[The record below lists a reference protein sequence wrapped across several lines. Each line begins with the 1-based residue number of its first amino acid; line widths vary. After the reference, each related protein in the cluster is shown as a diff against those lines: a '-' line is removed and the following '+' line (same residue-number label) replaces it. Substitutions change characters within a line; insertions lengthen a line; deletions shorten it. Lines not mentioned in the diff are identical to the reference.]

1 MKKKLLII
9 LPLLVVVIVFV
20 GVFLYYNREDAKT
33 SLTVNE
39 KKWALENSTTMI
51 DINVINDYPLYGLN
65 GEGVF
70 FNFLDDFEKN
80 VGLEFNKIAYSKNDD
95 LEKNKAYSF
104 RILNNEDEL
113 SNNDLLIA
121 TDGYIAIGK
130 EYRRVNRVSDMSNIT
145 FGVFNSDVAEISYY
159 LKTGT
164 NLAFKSY
171 DTIDE
176 LFQALDNDEVG
187 MIIIPNIMYLD
198 KTIENNSYY
207 INYYFTEMSKK
218 IVLTLS
224 SDKSNARLNTII
236 RKYFEKWKTDNYV
249 DEYNDVYFNY
259 YITENNV
266 SSKDSTDLV
275 KKNYVYGYVEN
286 YPYEVDVDGDVSGIA
301 GEYLKRM
308 SRLTDISFSYKKYGS
323 IEALRK
329 AIEKGDVDI
338 YFDYYN
344 FNNVNDDYKETIS
357 TFIEDYVVLSR
368 RSDNH
373 VVNSFESLKDEK
385 IAMLDNTSLFNYFE
399 NNSRS
404 DITTYD
410 NNNDLVKNANDKML
424 VVDKEVYNL
433 YKNTTFEDYDV
444 LYQDTMMNDYKFMV
458 KNNNNTFY
466 NLFNYII
473 TTNSYYNYRNN
484 GLADISRS
492 IVERSS
498 FMGLFLIILII
509 VSVPLIAL
517 AFLYLYFKRRH
528 KIKKVKKEDRHKYTD
543 LLTSLKNRNYLN
555 KKAPDWEASK
565 VFPQAV
571 VIIDLNNVKYVNDN
585 YGHEEG
591 DKLIVTAAST
601 LVNTQLENSEII
613 RTDGNEFLVYLVGY
627 SERQVETYAKK
638 LEKEMK
644 SLPHDFGASV
654 GYSMIED
661 DIKTLD
667 DAINEA
673 TLEMMTKKQGLK

>member
-1 MKKKLLII
+1 MKKKALII
-9 LPLLVVVIVFV
+9 FPLLVVIIVFV
-20 GVFLYYNREDAKT
+20 GVFIYYNREDAKT

-39 KKWALENSTTMI
+39 KKWVLENDSKMI

-70 FNFLDDFEKN
+70 FNFLDDFKDN
-80 VGLEFNKIAYSKNDD
+80 VGLEFNKIAYSKDD
-95 LEKNKAYSF
+95 ELEVDDSYSF
-104 RILNNEDEL
+104 RVLDNEEEL

-130 EYRRVNRVSDMSNIT
+130 EYMRINRVSDMSNIT
-145 FGVFNSDVAEISYY
+145 FGVFEDDAAEISYY
-159 LKTGT
+159 LKSGVG
-164 NLAFKSY
+164 LAFKSY

-176 LFQALDNDEVG
+176 LFQALDNNEVG

-198 KTIENNSYY
+198 KTIENNTYF

-218 IVLTLS
+218 IVLSLS
-224 SDKSNARLNTII
+224 DSKDNIKLNTII
-236 RKYFEKWKTDNYV
+236 KKYFEKWKTDNFV
-249 DEYNDVYFNY
+249 NEYNDVYFDY
-259 YITENNV
+259 YITKNEV
-266 SSKDSTDLV
+266 TSAESTDLV

-286 YPYEVDVDGDVSGIA
+286 YPYEVEVDGVVSGIA

-308 SRLTDISFSYKKYGS
+308 SRLTDISFTYKRYSSK
-323 IEALRK
+323 EALRK
-329 AIEKGDVDI
+329 AVNKGDVDI

-344 FNNVNDDYKETIS
+344 FSEENDDYKPTIS
-357 TFIEDYVVLSR
+357 TFIEDYVILGR
-368 RSDNH
+368 RSDNY
-373 VVNSFESLKDEK
+373 VVNSFESLKDES
-385 IAMLDNTSLFNYFE
+385 IAIVGDTSLYNYFE

-404 DITTYD
+404 DITIYD
-410 NNNDLVKNANDKML
+410 TNDDLVENANNKML
-424 VVDKEVYNL
+424 VVDNEIYNL
-433 YKNTTFEDYDV
+433 YKNTTFKDYDV

-458 KNNNNTFY
+458 KNNNSSFY

-473 TTNSYYNYRNN
+473 TTNSYYNYRNS

-498 FMGLFLIILII
+498 FMGLFLIILVI

-517 AFLYLYFKRRH
+517 VFLYFYFKYKH
-528 KIKKVKKEDRHKYTD
+528 KVKKVKKEDRHKYTD

-555 KKAPDWEASK
+555 KKAPDWENSK
-565 VFPQAV
+565 VYPQAV
-571 VIIDLNNVKYVNDN
+571 VIIDLNNVKYINDN

>member
-1 MKKKLLII
+1 MKKKALII
-9 LPLLVVVIVFV
+9 FPLLVVIIVFV
-20 GVFLYYNREDAKT
+20 GVFIYYNREDAKT

-39 KKWALENSTTMI
+39 KKWVLENDTKMI

-70 FNFLDDFEKN
+70 FNFLDDFKDN
-80 VGLEFNKIAYSKNDD
+80 VGLEFNKIAYSKDAELEDNDS
-95 LEKNKAYSF
+95 YSF
-104 RILNNEDEL
+104 RVLDNEEEL

-130 EYRRVNRVSDMSNIT
+130 EYMRINRVSDMSNIT
-145 FGVFNSDVAEISYY
+145 FGVFKDDAAEISYY
-159 LKTGT
+159 LKSGVG
-164 NLAFKSY
+164 LAFKSY

-176 LFQALDNDEVG
+176 LFQALDNNEVG

-198 KTIENNSYY
+198 KTIENNTYF

-218 IVLTLS
+218 IVLSLS
-224 SDKSNARLNTII
+224 DSKDNIKLNTII
-236 RKYFEKWKTDNYV
+236 KKYFEKWKTDNFV
-249 DEYNDVYFNY
+249 NEYNDVYFDY
-259 YITENNV
+259 YITENEV
-266 SSKDSTDLV
+266 SSAESTDLV

-286 YPYEVDVDGDVSGIA
+286 YPYEVEVDGVVSGIA

-308 SRLTDISFSYKKYGS
+308 SRLTDISFTYKRYSSK
-323 IEALRK
+323 EALRK
-329 AIEKGDVDI
+329 AVNKGDVDI

-344 FNNVNDDYKETIS
+344 FSEENDDYKPTIS
-357 TFIEDYVVLSR
+357 TFIEDYVVLGR
-368 RSDNH
+368 RSDNY
-373 VVNSFESLKDEK
+373 VVNSFESLKDES
-385 IAMLDNTSLFNYFE
+385 IAMVGDTSLYNYFE

-404 DITTYD
+404 DITIYD
-410 NNNDLVKNANDKML
+410 TNDDLVENANNKML
-424 VVDKEVYNL
+424 VVDNEIYNL
-433 YKNTTFEDYDV
+433 YKNTTFKDYDV

-458 KNNNNTFY
+458 KNNNSSFY

-473 TTNSYYNYRNN
+473 TTNSYYNYRNS

-498 FMGLFLIILII
+498 FMGLFLIILVI

-517 AFLYLYFKRRH
+517 VFLYFYFKH
-528 KIKKVKKEDRHKYTD
+528 KRKVKKVKKEDRHKYTD

-555 KKAPDWEASK
+555 KKAPDWENSK
-565 VFPQAV
+565 VYPQAV

>member
-20 GVFLYYNREDAKT
+20 GVFFYYNREDAKT

-357 TFIEDYVVLSR
+357 TFIEDYVVLGR

-385 IAMLDNTSLFNYFE
+385 IAMLDNTSLYNYFE

-673 TLEMMTKKQGLK
+673 TLEMMTKKQELK

>member
-20 GVFLYYNREDAKT
+20 GVFFYYNREDAKT

-95 LEKNKAYSF
+95 LEKNNAYSF
-104 RILNNEDEL
+104 KVLNNEDEL

-121 TDGYIAIGK
+121 EDGYIAIGK
-130 EYRRVNRVSDMSNIT
+130 EYRRINRVSDMSNIT

-357 TFIEDYVVLSR
+357 TFIEDYVVLGR

-385 IAMLDNTSLFNYFE
+385 IAMLDNTSLYNYFE

-644 SLPHDFGASV
+644 SLPHDFGASI
-654 GYSMIED
+654 GYSMILD

>member
-1 MKKKLLII
+1 MKKKALII
-9 LPLLVVVIVFV
+9 LPLLVVIIVFI
-20 GVFLYYNREDAKT
+20 GVFIYYNREDAKT

-39 KKWALENSTTMI
+39 KKWVLENDTKMI

-70 FNFLDDFEKN
+70 FNFLEDFKDN
-80 VGLEFNKIAYSKNDD
+80 VGLEFNKIAYSKDNELDD
-95 LEKNKAYSF
+95 NNSYSF
-104 RILNNEDEL
+104 RVLNNEEEL
-113 SNNDLLIA
+113 TSNDLLIA

-130 EYRRVNRVSDMSNIT
+130 EYMRINRVSDMSNIT
-145 FGVFNSDVAEISYY
+145 FGVFKDDAAEISYY
-159 LKTGT
+159 LKSGVG
-164 NLAFKSY
+164 LAFKSY

-176 LFQALDNDEVG
+176 LFQALDNNEVG

-198 KTIENNSYY
+198 KTIENNTYF

-218 IVLTLS
+218 IVLSLS
-224 SDKSNARLNTII
+224 DDKNNIKLNTII
-236 RKYFEKWKTDNYV
+236 KKYFEKWKTDNFV

-259 YITENNV
+259 YITKNEV
-266 SSKDSTDLV
+266 TSAESTDLV

-286 YPYEVDVDGDVSGIA
+286 YPYEVEVDGVVSGIA

-308 SRLTDISFSYKKYGS
+308 SRLTDISFTYKRYSSK
-323 IEALRK
+323 EALRK
-329 AIEKGDVDI
+329 AVKKGDVDI

-344 FNNVNDDYKETIS
+344 FSEENDEYKPTIS
-357 TFIEDYVVLSR
+357 TFIEDYVVLGK
-368 RSDNH
+368 RSDNY

-385 IAMLDNTSLFNYFE
+385 IAIVGDTSLYNYFE

-410 NNNDLVKNANDKML
+410 NNDSLVKNAKNRML
-424 VVDKEVYNL
+424 IVDNEVYNL
-433 YKNTTFEDYDV
+433 YKNTTFKDFDV

-458 KNNNNTFY
+458 KNNNSSFY

-473 TTNSYYNYRNN
+473 TTNSYYNYRNS
-484 GLADISRS
+484 GFADISRS

-498 FMGLFLIILII
+498 FVGLFLIILLI
-509 VSVPLIAL
+509 VSIPLIAL
-517 AFLYLYFKRRH
+517 TVLYLYFKYKR
-528 KIKKVKKEDRHKYTD
+528 KVKKVKKEDRHKYTD

-555 KKAPDWEASK
+555 KKAPDWESSK
-565 VFPQAV
+565 VYPQAV
-571 VIIDLNNVKYVNDN
+571 VIIDLNNVKYINDN

-591 DKLIVTAAST
+591 DRLIITAAST

-644 SLPHDFGASV
+644 NLPHDFGASV

>member
-1 MKKKLLII
+1 MKKKTLII
-9 LPLLVVVIVFV
+9 IPLIIIAIVFI
-20 GVFLYYNREDAKT
+20 GVFIYYNREDAKT

-39 KKWALENSTTMI
+39 KKWVEENDSNMI
-51 DINVINDYPLYGLN
+51 DINIINNYPLYGLN

-70 FNFLDDFEKN
+70 FEFLKDFEKN
-80 VGLEFNKIAYSKNDD
+80 IGLEFNKIPYLKENEAPNTG
-95 LEKNKAYSF
+95 YSF
-104 RILNNEDEL
+104 RVLNNEDKL
-113 SNNDLLIA
+113 TNNDLLIA

-130 EYRRVNRVSDMSNIT
+130 EHLRINKITDISNIT
-145 FGVFNSDVAEISYY
+145 LGIFKTDAAEISYY
-159 LKTGT
+159 LKSSS

-171 DTIDE
+171 ETIDE
-176 LFQALDNDEVG
+176 LFNALNNNEVG

-207 INYYFTEMSKK
+207 INYYFTEMNKK
-218 IVLTLS
+218 LVLTLNN
-224 SDKSNARLNTII
+224 DNTKLNNII
-236 RKYFEKWKTDNYV
+236 RKYFDKWKNNNYV
-249 DEYNDVYFNY
+249 DEYNDSYFNY
-259 YITENNV
+259 YIEKNELT
-266 SSKDSTDLV
+266 SKDKTDLV

-286 YPYEVDVDGDVSGIA
+286 YPYEVEIDNKVSGIA
-301 GEYLKRM
+301 GEYLNRI
-308 SRLTDISFSYKKYGS
+308 SRLTNISFKYKKYS
-323 IEALRK
+323 SKEALKK
-329 AIEKGDVDI
+329 AIKKGSVDI

-344 FNNVNDDYKETIS
+344 YADENNDYKETIS
-357 TFIEDYVVLSR
+357 TFIEEYTILGKR
-368 RSDNH
+368 EDNH
-373 VVNSFESLKDEK
+373 IVNSFESLKDQN
-385 IAMLDNTSLFNYFE
+385 IAMINDTSLYNYFE

-404 DITTYD
+404 DISTYK
-410 NNNDLVKNANDKML
+410 NNEELVKKADDKIL
-424 VVDKEVYNL
+424 VVDKEIYNL
-433 YKNTTFEDYDV
+433 YKNTTFKNYDV
-444 LYQDTMMNDYKFMV
+444 LYQDIMMNDYKFMV
-458 KNNNNTFY
+458 KKNNNTFY
-466 NLFNYII
+466 NFFNYII
-473 TTNSYYNYRNN
+473 TTNSYYNYRNS
-484 GLADISRS
+484 GLADINRS

-498 FMGLFLIILII
+498 FMGLFLIILLI
-509 VSVPLIAL
+509 VSIPLIAL
-517 AFLYLYFKRRH
+517 TVLYIYFKY
-528 KIKKVKKEDRHKYTD
+528 KKKVKKVRKEDRHKYTD

-565 VFPQAV
+565 VYPQAV

-591 DKLIVTAAST
+591 DRLIVTAAST

-644 SLPHDFGASV
+644 DLPHDFGASV
-654 GYSMIED
+654 GYSMILD

>member
-1 MKKKLLII
+1 MRKKVLVI
-9 LPLLVVVIVFV
+9 LPIFVVLIVFV
-20 GVFLYYNREDAKT
+20 GVFIYYNREDAKT

-39 KKWALENSTTMI
+39 KKWVLENDTKMI

-70 FNFLDDFEKN
+70 FNFLDDFKNN
-80 VGLEFNKIAYSKNDD
+80 VGLEFNKIAYSKDTGLDD
-95 LEKNKAYSF
+95 NHSYSF
-104 RILNNEDEL
+104 RILNNEEEL

-121 TDGYIAIGK
+121 TDSYIAIGK
-130 EYRRVNRVSDMSNIT
+130 EYVRINKASDMSNIT
-145 FGVFNSDVAEISYY
+145 FGVFREDAAEISYY
-159 LKTGT
+159 LKSGT
-164 NLAFKSY
+164 ALAFKSY
-171 DTIDE
+171 DTIEE
-176 LFQALDNDEVG
+176 LFQALDSNAVG

-198 KTIENNSYY
+198 KTIENNTYF

-218 IVLTLS
+218 VVLSLS
-224 SDKSNARLNTII
+224 DDKKSIKLNNII
-236 RKYFEKWKTDNYV
+236 KKYFEKWKNDNFV
-249 DEYNDVYFNY
+249 DEYNDAYFNY
-259 YITENNV
+259 YITKNEV
-266 SSKDSTDLV
+266 SSAESTDLV

-286 YPYEVDVDGDVSGIA
+286 YPYEVEVDGVVSGIA

-308 SRLTDISFSYKKYGS
+308 SRLTDISFTYRKYS
-323 IEALRK
+323 SKEALRK
-329 AIEKGDVDI
+329 AIKKGDVDI

-344 FNNVNDDYKETIS
+344 FSEENEDYKPTIS
-357 TFIEDYVVLSR
+357 TFVEDYVILGR
-368 RSDNH
+368 QRDNY
-373 VVNSFESLKDEK
+373 VVNSFESLKDENV
-385 IAMLDNTSLFNYFE
+385 AMIVATSLYNYFE

-404 DITTYD
+404 DITVYNT
-410 NNNDLVKNANDKML
+410 NEELVKNANDKML
-424 VVDKEVYNL
+424 VVDSEVYNL

-444 LYQDTMMNDYKFMV
+444 LYQDTMMKDYKFMV
-458 KNNNNTFY
+458 KNNNRSFY

-473 TTNSYYNYRNN
+473 TTNSYYNYRNS
-484 GLADISRS
+484 GLADINRS

-498 FMGLFLIILII
+498 FVGLFLIILLI
-509 VSVPLIAL
+509 VSIPLITL
-517 AFLYLYFKRRH
+517 TVLYLYFKYKR
-528 KIKKVKKEDRHKYTD
+528 KVKKVRKEDRHKYTD

-555 KKAPDWEASK
+555 KKASDWESSK
-565 VFPQAV
+565 VYPQAV

-654 GYSMIED
+654 GYSMILD

>member
-1 MKKKLLII
+1 MKKKALII
-9 LPLLVVVIVFV
+9 FPLLVVIIVFV
-20 GVFLYYNREDAKT
+20 GVFIYYNREDAKT

-39 KKWALENSTTMI
+39 KKWVLENDTKMI

-70 FNFLDDFEKN
+70 FNFLDDFKDN
-80 VGLEFNKIAYSKNDD
+80 VGLEFNKIAYSKDAELEDNDS
-95 LEKNKAYSF
+95 YSF
-104 RILNNEDEL
+104 RVLDNEEEL

-130 EYRRVNRVSDMSNIT
+130 EYMRINRVSDMSNIT
-145 FGVFNSDVAEISYY
+145 FGVFKDDAAEISYY
-159 LKTGT
+159 LKSGVG
-164 NLAFKSY
+164 LAFKSY

-176 LFQALDNDEVG
+176 LFQALDNNEVG

-198 KTIENNSYY
+198 KTIENNTYF

-218 IVLTLS
+218 IVLSLS
-224 SDKSNARLNTII
+224 DSKDNIKLNTII
-236 RKYFEKWKTDNYV
+236 KKYFEKWKIDDFVN
-249 DEYNDVYFNY
+249 EYNDVYFDY
-259 YITENNV
+259 YITENEV
-266 SSKDSTDLV
+266 SSAESTDLV

-286 YPYEVDVDGDVSGIA
+286 YPYEVEVDGVVSGIA

-308 SRLTDISFSYKKYGS
+308 SRLTDISFTYKRYSSK
-323 IEALRK
+323 EALRK
-329 AIEKGDVDI
+329 AVNKGDVDI

-344 FNNVNDDYKETIS
+344 FSEENDDYKSTIS
-357 TFIEDYVVLSR
+357 TFIEDYVVLGR
-368 RSDNH
+368 RSDNY
-373 VVNSFESLKDEK
+373 VVNSFESLKDES
-385 IAMLDNTSLFNYFE
+385 IAMVGDTSLYNYFE

-404 DITTYD
+404 DITIYD
-410 NNNDLVKNANDKML
+410 TNDDLVENANNKML
-424 VVDKEVYNL
+424 VVDNEIYNL
-433 YKNTTFEDYDV
+433 YKNTAFKDYDV

-458 KNNNNTFY
+458 KNNNSSFY

-473 TTNSYYNYRNN
+473 TTNSYYNYRNS

-498 FMGLFLIILII
+498 FMGLFLIILVI

-517 AFLYLYFKRRH
+517 VFLYFYFKH
-528 KIKKVKKEDRHKYTD
+528 KRKVKKVKKEDRHKYTD

-555 KKAPDWEASK
+555 KKAPDWENSK
-565 VFPQAV
+565 VYPQAV
-571 VIIDLNNVKYVNDN
+571 VIIDLNNVKYINDN